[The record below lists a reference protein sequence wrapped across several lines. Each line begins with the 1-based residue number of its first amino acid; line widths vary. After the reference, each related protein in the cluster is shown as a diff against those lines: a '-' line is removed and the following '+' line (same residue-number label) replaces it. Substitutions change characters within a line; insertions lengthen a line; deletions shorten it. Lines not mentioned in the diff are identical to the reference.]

1 MWTSTNKKLSLFLG
15 IIFTIGIILGFIFL
29 IYLDE
34 ANKEIIYL
42 NINEWLQNLNT
53 SHINNIIS
61 HIAILSSLFIL
72 SLFMIGIPL
81 SLFFVFYNGFSIGFL
96 LMALIDIFGI
106 KGLLYGLVYVIIT
119 KGIYLFLAL
128 LFVLALI
135 KIAIM
140 FLKALIS
147 KEKINKDSLSKLL
160 KRIFICIA
168 IILISDVILYFGGTK
183 LINVFNFLI
192 F

>member
-72 SLFMIGIPL
+72 SLFMVGIPL

-135 KIAIM
+135 KIVIM
-140 FLKALIS
+140 FIKALIS

>member
-72 SLFMIGIPL
+72 SLFMVGIPL

-140 FLKALIS
+140 FIKAIIS

-168 IILISDVILYFGGTK
+168 IILISDIILYFGGTK

>member
-140 FLKALIS
+140 FIKALIS
-147 KEKINKDSLSKLL
+147 KEKINKDCLSKLL

>member
-72 SLFMIGIPL
+72 SLFMVGIPL

-160 KRIFICIA
+160 KRIYICIA

>member
-81 SLFFVFYNGFSIGFL
+81 SLFFVFYDGFSIGFL

-140 FLKALIS
+140 FIKAIIS

-168 IILISDVILYFGGTK
+168 IILISDIILYFGGTK

>member
-72 SLFMIGIPL
+72 SLFMVGIPL

>member
-72 SLFMIGIPL
+72 SLFMVGIPL

-140 FLKALIS
+140 FIKALIS

-168 IILISDVILYFGGTK
+168 IILISDIILYFGGTK

>member
-53 SHINNIIS
+53 SHINNIVS

-72 SLFMIGIPL
+72 SLFMVGIPL

>member
-72 SLFMIGIPL
+72 SLFMVGIPL

-140 FLKALIS
+140 FIKALIS
-147 KEKINKDSLSKLL
+147 KEKINKDCLSKLL

>member
-72 SLFMIGIPL
+72 SLFMVGIPL

-183 LINVFNFLI
+183 LINAFNFLI